1 MTPQEI
7 NENLERMAMSGK
19 SAEVLSAFLVEH
31 GAPKA
36 LADENANAWVKF
48 YTEEQAKIK
57 AASKP
62 VLPPFDGH
70 KLLNQELSRLN
81 EMFEHLGSEV
91 FDPKKIWTTVED
103 WSAGITQNLLMFWRE
118 EYEPMDFPIGTR
130 VRRVEPENYVS
141 GSSSMQYGEI
151 IVNHFR
157 YLLEQNP
164 HEDLTPARSE
174 EQKIRLK
181 FLGGL
186 HAVQWYD
193 RDGNKV
199 CISFSRAEQL
209 VKLPE
214 S

>member
-1 MTPQEI
+1 MTHQEI
-7 NENLERMAMSGK
+7 NENVERMAMSGK
-19 SAEVLSAFLVEH
+19 SAEVLSGVDVDD

-118 EYEPMDFPIGTR
+118 EYEPMDFPYER
-130 VRRVEPENYVS
+130 QVRLAYPKN
-141 GSSSMQYGEI
+141 M
-151 IVNHFR
+151 
-157 YLLEQNP
+157 
-164 HEDLTPARSE
+164 
-174 EQKIRLK
+174 
-181 FLGGL
+181 
-186 HAVQWYD
+186 
-193 RDGNKV
+193 
-199 CISFSRAEQL
+199 
-209 VKLPE
+209 
-214 S
+214 